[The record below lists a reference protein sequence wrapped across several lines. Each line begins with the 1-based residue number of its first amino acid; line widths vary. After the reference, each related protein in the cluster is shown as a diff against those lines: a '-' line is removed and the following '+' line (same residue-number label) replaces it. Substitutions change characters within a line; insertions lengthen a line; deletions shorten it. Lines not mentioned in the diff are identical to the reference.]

1 MKNNCSR
8 TTLSAIA
15 SLALLLGACGG
26 AEPASEFPPA
36 QTGVAV
42 DVQPTAADVAP
53 LAGATFQASVT
64 GTVNTSVTWKVTEAG
79 GGSVDASGR
88 YVAPSGT
95 GTFHIV
101 ATSVADPSVSSSAV
115 VTVTSTPSVTVGVSP
130 GTATV
135 GYSQSVTFTATVA
148 GSSDTAVTWTVQET
162 SGCGAVSSAGVY
174 TAPTSAATC
183 HVVATSHADPSKK
196 ATATVYVTAPPPAGS
211 SWMTTANRTS
221 GVAPLAVFFDAV
233 DTVPGT
239 KWTRTWSS
247 GVFQPADIIGSHY
260 EWDFGDPG
268 SGTWSQTGKSRNGA
282 IGFTAAHVYEAPGT
296 YTATLTVTDQ
306 TGTVR
311 TYAQAIT
318 VAAISGTTYYVAANG
333 SDSNNGTSTSTPFLT
348 ASKGFSMA
356 KANASILFRRG
367 DTFAAGP
374 LSISAA
380 GPGIVGTY
388 GTGAR
393 PVIVSSAN
401 NTSQNGANAITINND
416 WRVMDLEIRGT
427 AWAALQSGGTYP
439 LFLRNFVNGG
449 SGVFCGLGGGGT
461 GAAFVENEVSAP
473 STYGTYFEGYQFA
486 VLGNNVHNIGT
497 SHAIR
502 IPHMAKGV
510 VSQNRMWDPGTT
522 RQALKLHSDNGSN
535 DTRWVT
541 VTDNLWRSDLWT
553 ISIGAQDAGVYET
566 PSHILVE
573 RNTGYAVSGT
583 TASLIMHSS
592 NMIARNNVFDMT
604 GSSTNGCLAIWSVH
618 MGTVVP
624 VEDDQRIYNN
634 TIYRG
639 GAAQDFAGVGITA
652 WPTNT
657 TASAPTNVRVR
668 NNLVMAATQA
678 GKYVVAV
685 DTSAVIAGGS
695 PPGATLVNQN
705 NLLVAD
711 AFFANAGAGDFSLR
725 AGSPAVDA
733 GATLVDVPTDYL
745 GIRRQLGSGFD
756 LGAFESR

>member
-1 MKNNCSR
+1 MKNNCSS

-15 SLALLLGACGG
+15 SLAFFLCACGG
-26 AEPASEFPPA
+26 AEPASQLSPA

-42 DVQPTAADVAP
+42 DVQPHAADVAP

-95 GTFHIV
+95 GTFHVV
-101 ATSVADPSVSSSAV
+101 ATSAADPTISASAV

-135 GYSQSVTFTATVA
+135 GYSQSVTFAATVT
-148 GSSDTAVTWTVQET
+148 GSSNQAVTWTVQEP

-183 HVVATSHADPSKK
+183 HVIATSQADASKST
-196 ATATVYVTAPPPAGS
+196 TAIVYVTAPPPSGS
-211 SWMTTANRTS
+211 AWMTTANRST

-268 SGTWSQTGKSRNGA
+268 SGTWSQTGKSRNAA
-282 IGFTAAHVYEAPGT
+282 IGFTAAHVYETPGT

-318 VAAISGTTYYVAANG
+318 VTAINGTTYYVAANG
-333 SDSNNGTSTSTPFLT
+333 SDSNNGTSISTPFLT

-356 KANASILFRRG
+356 RANVSILFRRG
-367 DTFAAGP
+367 DTFPASP

-393 PVIVSSAN
+393 PIILSSASN
-401 NTSQNGANAITINND
+401 NSNNGSNAITISND

-449 SGVFCGLGGGGT
+449 AGVFCGLGGGGT

-473 STYGTYFEGYQFA
+473 STYGTYFQGYQFA

-497 SHAIR
+497 SHAVR

-522 RQALKLHSDNGSN
+522 RQALKLHSDNASN

-566 PSHILVE
+566 PSQILVE
-573 RNTGYAVSGT
+573 RNNGYAVSGT

-592 NMIARNNVFDMT
+592 SMVARNNVFDMT
-604 GSSTNGCLAIWSVH
+604 GGGGGMTPIWVVH
-618 MGTVVP
+618 MGSVVP
-624 VEDDQRIYNN
+624 IENNIRVLNN
-634 TIYRG
+634 TIYKG
-639 GAAQDFAGVGITA
+639 NSGADFAGVAVGS
-652 WPTNT
+652 WPTNST
-657 TASAPTNVRVR
+657 LTGPTNVVVR
-668 NNLVMAATQA
+668 NNLVSAPLATGFKATVDTTGAIQA
-678 GKYVVAV
+678 GGP
-685 DTSAVIAGGS
+685 AGAG
-695 PPGATLVNQN
+695 LVNDH
-705 NLLVAD
+705 NLLTTAPG
-711 AFFANAGAGDFSLR
+711 FTNPSAGDFSLQ

-733 GATLVDVPTDYL
+733 GATLVEVLTDYL
-745 GIRRQLGSGFD
+745 GTRRPLGNGFD